1 MQRGGLCVAQ
11 LLVLF
16 VGTAVAPMTRIGHEE
31 PVHPVE
37 EMDRAFIP

>member
-1 MQRGGLCVAQ
+1 VQ

-16 VGTAVAPMTRIGHEE
+16 QGTAVASMTRTGHEE
-31 PVHPVE
+31 PVHPVA